1 MATRRKKAVT
11 EAPVTAEEPAT
22 TDDTKTD
29 DTNRKT
35 VTIDTKSGHVGI
47 TCENHELEPLGVLLT
62 KCDTIDLAF
71 KAGLREGD
79 VVTSVNGVPV
89 TDHEALIASI
99 NRATFS
105 PNGELKLEYQ
115 TAATVAATQAAL
127 AKERPPRKSMFKAYL
142 LWLFFPPLGL
152 HHFYLGRDA
161 HAALHCITL
170 SGFIGIGWL
179 RDLFLIPHYTS
190 VANEEPTYIAE
201 LKATQRLKPKPRNG
215 WLSARFL
222 AMWFIGSRFAWFA
235 GDCVPAQE
243 ETVLLG
249 HAAPNFLYIA
259 LEILAKALAAS
270 LCVYAIGTHPPHT
283 ARFRPAFIKALQVGG
298 VCAFIW
304 PQSSGIWATM
314 GAIRGLN
321 QSLEWRPLRPQ
332 RRMKLTVRRRAA
344 LVICGVGSAWGMMLF
359 ALYQNGGVYADTP
372 QGKVWMPI
380 KDAVHNFIASPFV
393 RNFRSTLWTAFTAE
407 KGWQEAFEKIK
418 KDLDFAGAAT
428 ACETLGLEGNCLEA
442 FSSVKRAYR
451 QLALESHPDK
461 HAGASEEEMKEIEE
475 RFRIIQEAYEKLTK
489 LNQQN
494 KREAGGGGAAPED
507 V

>member
-1 MATRRKKAVT
+1 MWFVLALGVPGTTRRNFRMATGATRRKKAVA
-11 EAPVTAEEPAT
+11 EAPAEEPAT
-22 TDDTKTD
+22 TDDTKAD
-29 DTNRKT
+29 DTNTKT

-89 TDHEALIASI
+89 TDHEDIIASI
-99 NRATFS
+99 NRETFS

-201 LKATQRLKPKPRNG
+201 LKAEQRLKPKPRNG

-235 GDCVPAQE
+235 GDCVPA
-243 ETVLLG
+243 
-249 HAAPNFLYIA
+249 
-259 LEILAKALAAS
+259 
-270 LCVYAIGTHPPHT
+270 
-283 ARFRPAFIKALQVGG
+283 
-298 VCAFIW
+298 
-304 PQSSGIWATM
+304 
-314 GAIRGLN
+314 
-321 QSLEWRPLRPQ
+321 
-332 RRMKLTVRRRAA
+332 RRRQY
-344 LVICGVGSAWGMMLF
+344 CSA
-359 ALYQNGGVYADTP
+359 TP
-372 QGKVWMPI
+372 HPI
-380 KDAVHNFIASPFV
+380 S
-393 RNFRSTLWTAFTAE
+393 STL
-407 KGWQEAFEKIK
+407 
-418 KDLDFAGAAT
+418 
-428 ACETLGLEGNCLEA
+428 
-442 FSSVKRAYR
+442 
-451 QLALESHPDK
+451 P
-461 HAGASEEEMKEIEE
+461 
-475 RFRIIQEAYEKLTK
+475 
-489 LNQQN
+489 
-494 KREAGGGGAAPED
+494 
-507 V
+507 